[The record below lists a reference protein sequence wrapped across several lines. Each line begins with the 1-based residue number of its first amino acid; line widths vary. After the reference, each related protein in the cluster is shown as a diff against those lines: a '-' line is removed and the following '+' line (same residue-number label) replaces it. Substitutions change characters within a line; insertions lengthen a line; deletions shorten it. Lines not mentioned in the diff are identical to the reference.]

1 MAGIFGHI
9 TRDDRDR
16 VFTNTLGQQVFY
28 DAAMEW
34 IADRNEDLNLA
45 MGVFVE
51 RSTEDFKFRY
61 KLPGA
66 GYLQEVN
73 DQGRYRAVKAQGQ
86 WDVAF
91 PLRDYGTQVA
101 GSDIDFRYM
110 RVRDLERHLMTVASM
125 NIATTRFLV
134 LYAMF
139 NNTQRT
145 FTDPDQGSLSIEPL
159 ANGDTVV
166 YPPIMG
172 SDTETTEDHFLTSGY
187 TAANISDTNNPV
199 KTMRDELLEH
209 TGDVASGTNIVIF
222 IAPDQEAKI
231 AALTGYVAVSDFA
244 IAYGDDQDILRGIG
258 RPHPGTLLGRV
269 DGCWIVKWRWMPAN
283 YMIGVNLDTPEP
295 LIKRV
300 DPADTGI
307 PEGLHLVSED
317 EEFPFRGAFWRN
329 RMGFGCGNRLNGV
342 VMFLDAGASYTIPT
356 TYQ

>member
-16 VFTNTLGQQVFY
+16 VFTSTLGQRVFY
-28 DAAMEW
+28 EAAMEW
-34 IADRNEDLNLA
+34 INDRNADLQQA
-45 MGVFVE
+45 MSVLIE

-73 DQGRYRAVKAQGQ
+73 DQGRYGSVKASGQ

-91 PLRDYGTQVA
+91 PLRDYGAQVS
-101 GSDIDFRYM
+101 GSDVDFRYM
-110 RVRDLERHLMTVASM
+110 RVQDLERHLMTVASM
-125 NIATTRFLV
+125 NISTTRYLV
-134 LYAMF
+134 LKRLF
-139 NNTQRT
+139 DNTQWT
-145 FTDPDQGSLSIEPL
+145 FTDPDQGSLSIEPI

-172 SDTETTEDHFLTSGY
+172 TDTEATEDHFLASTY
-187 TAANISDTNNPV
+187 TAANISDTNNPI

-209 TGDVASGTNIVIF
+209 WGDAPEGTNIGIF
-222 IAPDQEAKI
+222 IAPDQEAKV

-244 IAYGDDQDILRGIG
+244 TVYGDDQNLIRGFGFNHPGNLIG
-258 RPHPGTLLGRV
+258 RV
-269 DGCWIVKWRWMPAN
+269 NGCWIIKWRWMPAN
-283 YMIGVNLDTPEP
+283 YMVGVDFDRPAP

-300 DPADTGI
+300 DPADVGI
-307 PEGLHLVSED
+307 PEGLHLVAQD
-317 EEFPFRGAFWRN
+317 EEFPFRGSFWRN
-329 RMGFGCGNRLNGV
+329 RMGFGCGNRLNAV
-342 VMFLDAGASYTIPT
+342 VMFLTSGSTYTIPT